1 MISPKSLLLLALA
14 AGWLVGL
21 VSQFHSARTT
31 LAYLVLSALMIAFA
45 ALRWPRREAKQA
57 RVKSRHPDEKI

>member
-1 MISPKSLLLLALA
+1 MISSKNLLFLLLA

-21 VSQFHSARTT
+21 ASQFHSARTV

-45 ALRWPRREAKQA
+45 ALRWPRREASPA
-57 RVKSRHPDEKI
+57 RVKPRHPDEKS

>member
-1 MISPKSLLLLALA
+1 MISAKNVLLLALS

-21 VSQFHSARTT
+21 ASQFHSTRTT

-45 ALRWPRREAKQA
+45 ALRWPRREAKAA
-57 RVKSRHPDEKI
+57 RVKPRRPDDKI